1 MMKVITRQKPDVGH
15 DYYINAQGI
24 FVLSVT
30 KDTPPEGVA
39 EELAGLGPCTVAPTE
54 VEPPAGGPWR
64 FVNGDWVEV
73 PKTYKQARQEEYR
86 EKLGPVPD
94 QIDVLYKGL
103 SLLIPDLIKAGVVTV
118 ETARAL
124 TPDKDAD
131 ANTPAGWLGK
141 YGDIKA
147 RHPKS

>member
-1 MMKVITRQKPDVGH
+1 MKVITRQKPDVGH
-15 DYYINAQGI
+15 DYYINADGI

-54 VEPPAGGPWR
+54 VEPPAGGPWKW
-64 FVNGDWVEV
+64 VNGAWEEI
-73 PKTYKQARQEEYR
+73 PKTYTQKRREEYQA
-86 EKLGPVPD
+86 ELGALPD
-94 QIDVLYKGL
+94 QIDAIYKGL
-103 SLLIPDLIKAGVVTV
+103 MILLPDLIASKTLSP
-118 ETARAL
+118 ETIAAL

-141 YGDIKA
+141 VQDIKA
-147 RHPKS
+147 RNPKP